1 MLTRY
6 VWPGIQSDVA
16 QWTRQCL
23 QCQQAKVHRHTRSPP
38 KEFPLPHSRFA
49 HVHVDIVGPLPTADG
64 YKYLLTA
71 VDRFTRWPE
80 AWPVRD
86 TSAQTV
92 AETFLGNWIAR
103 FGVPLQI
110 TTDQGRQFESRLWSS
125 LNKLL
130 GIEHTPTSA
139 YHPQANGMV
148 ERFHRQLKAAL
159 IARMQAAGIKW
170 TTALPLVLLG
180 IRTALK
186 ADIGLAPAEMVYGSS
201 LRLPAEFLSPACP
214 STSADPSSFTST
226 LKAAMHRLQP
236 TPPRRNSTAT
246 FCSKSLK
253 DCTHV
258 FIEEPGRTS
267 SLTPHMP
274 APMELFARNTV
285 QLKWTLGIWQR
296 KCSFLGSSP
305 RFLEP
310 RIQKLVGSWFL
321 GCGGLVFGTLVAG
334 GITRLTESGL
344 SMVDWRVIRGMKPPI
359 SETEWV
365 QEFEKYKQF
374 PEYKYKSSDR
384 EMSLEEFKF
393 IWRMEYAHR
402 MVARAAGLVFIVP
415 AAYFWYRGFLRPSAK
430 LPVITCA
437 SLLISQGLLGWY
449 MVKSGL
455 DTDKS
460 APRIS
465 HYRLTSHLTL
475 AFGLYTLLLWCG
487 FAHILPAN
495 HNYLIPGV
503 KGLRLLTALSLGA
516 SALTGVWGGLVS
528 GLQADLLTLQ
538 PLWKNAVENQTTIQ
552 FIHRNLAYVTFG
564 LVIGAWLVSRR
575 MPLAVRSRRVLHAL
589 IVTCAC
595 QVALGIATLVHQV
608 PVSMA
613 AAHQAT
619 FMVLLTFV
627 TWLLSELRRMPIK

>member
-1 MLTRY
+1 MEMSQCCVHEADDIEIRN
-6 VWPGIQSDVA
+6 VA
-16 QWTRQCL
+16 GR
-23 QCQQAKVHRHTRSPP
+23 
-38 KEFPLPHSRFA
+38 
-49 HVHVDIVGPLPTADG
+49 I
-64 YKYLLTA
+64 
-71 VDRFTRWPE
+71 E
-80 AWPVRD
+80 AQFQTGREIPVRLEPVVQYD
-86 TSAQTV
+86 HLLRKPSGHLHITYLTCS
-92 AETFLGNWIAR
+92 FLKFGGNP
-103 FGVPLQI
+103 VLVY
-110 TTDQGRQFESRLWSS
+110 RLD
-125 LNKLL
+125 L
-130 GIEHTPTSA
+130 
-139 YHPQANGMV
+139 
-148 ERFHRQLKAAL
+148 
-159 IARMQAAGIKW
+159 
-170 TTALPLVLLG
+170 LVLRRAFSVPQMLFSG
-180 IRTALK
+180 
-186 ADIGLAPAEMVYGSS
+186 
-201 LRLPAEFLSPACP
+201 
-214 STSADPSSFTST
+214 
-226 LKAAMHRLQP
+226 
-236 TPPRRNSTAT
+236 TPLWRKCASQFR
-246 FCSKSLK
+246 
-253 DCTHV
+253 
-258 FIEEPGRTS
+258 
-267 SLTPHMP
+267 
-274 APMELFARNTV
+274 LFARNTV